1 MSTVLFPTLR
11 RTIATALLLTGSML
25 LLGCEEQIVEGVT
38 SNTSVGDQRKPGRD
52 AGLGSPMTGKLAGT
66 AWRVT
71 TPARWP
77 DVLIT
82 LAFGSSGRYA
92 VTLVENPNV
101 IRWETRTEINTIQL
115 SGDWSL
121 SGGVLTVEAH
131 PESPLLVGP
140 LRRIDSAVL
149 CWDLPGPGEPPCG
162 IILVR
167 IRT

>member
-1 MSTVLFPTLR
+1 
-11 RTIATALLLTGSML
+11 
-25 LLGCEEQIVEGVT
+25 
-38 SNTSVGDQRKPGRD
+38 
-52 AGLGSPMTGKLAGT
+52 MTGKLAGT